1 MRKRFPSSHAWEPLY
16 IKGKPKNSKTQK
28 LNKFILTELQG
39 LIL

>member
-1 MRKRFPSSHAWEPLY
+1 MRKRFLSPYAWEPFYLKA
-16 IKGKPKNSKTQK
+16 ITKTQK